1 MTNTLILYGSRYG
14 TTKDTSEKIRDLLV
28 TKDIKVSLV
37 NIDDEVPSL
46 SNFDGVLV
54 GTGIKI
60 SMWTKKIKKF
70 VKKQKKILDKRDFK
84 FGFFISCGTASEKGK
99 IAEAKEKYIDN
110 KLLKIG
116 VNYDIADAF
125 GPIYDF
131 SETSSMSNMNKKII
145 KAGLIDE
152 GWEKVDDILYNLRD
166 MDQIKKFSE
175 EFATML

>member
-1 MTNTLILYGSRYG
+1 
-14 TTKDTSEKIRDLLV
+14 
-28 TKDIKVSLV
+28 
-37 NIDDEVPSL
+37 
-46 SNFDGVLV
+46 
-54 GTGIKI
+54 
-60 SMWTKKIKKF
+60 MWTKKIKKF

-152 GWEKVDDILYNLRD
+152 GWEKVDDILYDLRD